1 MSYLAKALWYI
12 ESHYATGITLD
23 DVALV
28 GGASRC
34 HLTRAFGL
42 ATGHSV
48 MRYVR
53 ARRLSESARLLAS
66 GAQDILAVAVSAGY
80 GSHEAFTRAFREQFG
95 LTPEMVRARGHV
107 DNLALVEAIRMDKS
121 LNVELG
127 VPRFE
132 HAPAM
137 LLAGIKAR
145 YRPETVAGIPA
156 LWQRFLPHVAPNQVV
171 YGACCDNDDAGNFD
185 YLCAMAVDNFS
196 RVPHDWARLRLAPQR
211 YAVFFHCGH
220 ISTIRATWHTIW
232 NAWLPGSSLEAA
244 DAPDFER
251 YDQRFDPASGT
262 GGVEIWLPLK
272 A

>member
-12 ESHYATGITLD
+12 ESHYAADITLD

-53 ARRLSESARLLAS
+53 ARRLSEAARLLAR

-80 GSHEAFTRAFREQFG
+80 GSHEAFTRAFRDQFG
-95 LTPEMVRARGHV
+95 LTPEMVRAQGHV

-121 LNVELG
+121 PNVELDA
-127 VPRFE
+127 PRFE
-132 HAPAM
+132 NGPAM
-137 LLAGIKAR
+137 LLAGVSAR
-145 YRPETVAGIPA
+145 YRPETAAGIPA
-156 LWQRFLPHVAPNQVV
+156 LWQRFLPHVAAGQVV
-171 YGACCDNDDAGNFD
+171 YGACYNNDDAGNFD
-185 YLCAMAVDNFS
+185 YLCAIAVDNFS
-196 RVPHDWARLRLAPQR
+196 QVPDDWTRLRLAPQR
-211 YAVFFHCGH
+211 YAVFFHRGH

-232 NAWLPGSSLEAA
+232 HHWLPGAGLAAA

-251 YDQRFDPASGT
+251 YDQRFDPVSGT

>member
-12 ESHYATGITLD
+12 ESHYADGIKLD

-53 ARRLSESARLLAS
+53 GRRLSEAARLLAQ
-66 GAQDILAVAVSAGY
+66 GAQDILAVAIGAGY
-80 GSHEAFTRAFREQFG
+80 GSHEAFTRAFRDQFG
-95 LTPEMVRARGHV
+95 LTPEMVRAQRHV
-107 DNLALVEAIRMDKS
+107 DNLTLVEAIKMDKS
-121 LNVELG
+121 LNVELDA
-127 VPRFE
+127 PRYE
-132 HAPAM
+132 DGPAM
-137 LLAGIKAR
+137 LLAGVSAR
-145 YRPETVAGIPA
+145 YRPETTAGIPA
-156 LWQRFLPHVAPNQVV
+156 LWQRFLPHVAAGVVV
-171 YGACCDNDDAGNFD
+171 YGVCFNNDDAGNFD
-185 YLCAMAVDNFS
+185 YLCARAVDNFS
-196 RVPHDWARLRLAPQR
+196 HVPDDWTRLRIAPQR
-211 YAVFFHCGH
+211 YAVFFHRGH

-232 NAWLPGSSLEAA
+232 NAWLPQSGQMAA

-251 YDQRFDPASGT
+251 YDHRFDPGSGS
-262 GGVEIWLPLK
+262 GGVEIWLPVK

>member
-12 ESHYATGITLD
+12 ESHYAGDITLD

-28 GGASRC
+28 GGASPC

-53 ARRLSESARLLAS
+53 ARRLSEAARLLAQ
-66 GAQDILAVAVSAGY
+66 GAQDILAVAIGAGY
-80 GSHEAFTRAFREQFG
+80 GSHEAFTRAFRDQFG
-95 LTPEMVRARGHV
+95 LTPEMVRAQRRV
-107 DNLALVEAIRMDKS
+107 DNLTLVEAIKMDKS
-121 LNVELG
+121 LSVALDP
-127 VPRFE
+127 PRYE
-132 HAPAM
+132 DGPAM

-156 LWQRFLPHVAPNQVV
+156 LWQRFLPHVSAGQVT
-171 YGACCDNDDAGNFD
+171 YGACHNNDDAGNFD
-185 YLCAMAVDNFS
+185 YLCAIAVDNFS
-196 RVPHDWARLRLAPQR
+196 QVPDDWARLRLAPQH
-211 YAVFFHCGH
+211 YAVFFHRGH
-220 ISTIRATWHTIW
+220 ISIIRATWYTIW
-232 NAWLPGSSLEAA
+232 NEWLPGSGLAVA

-251 YDQRFDPASGT
+251 YDRHFDPVSGN